1 MESRS
6 RGLPFGLSASRSSRA
21 SAAGSAFSA
30 TTAGYGRETTT
41 TAGYGRETAARHDR
55 FSRLSSYKSDVDVK
69 SPGLLSSTS
78 RDYGSSNWKLRL
90 SLAVSGRSHHGA
102 SAERAL
108 AGGHRPADS
117 DGRSVRS
124 GPLSAVDDGENKRA
138 KMAYSSRWLCPKTT
152 SSSSSSSAAS
162 LAGSLRSGHGI
173 RGEPPESSWRTRH
186 FLPRPSASAAVEPPP
201 PEPSRRP
208 GHFLP
213 RPSAS
218 REAETR
224 GGRERP
230 ARIQDIASSLYPT
243 ERLTSAYAQGARPK
257 DPSYLSCARDSAASS
272 ASAYRQVDDK
282 IRPSSR
288 FLKASYGRLSPEGA
302 SSPRRAEPSPPP
314 RRDAN
319 GRRFLSAF
327 LSSRHGR
334 ESPPGDQRADGEPA
348 PVGRRRFPATS
359 GGDPSPPPERREE
372 RPPGFTRRLLRR
384 RDDPERSAAGREDD
398 GGGDEERRGAAAP
411 EPRPPGP
418 GRRPEGDEL
427 PPPPTTRE
435 NLVDLMLRRRATR
448 LEKTAGD
455 KSPVCAVD
463 SQEEKLR
470 LIKERL
476 LQEDSDEDEG
486 DLCRICQAGEQS
498 AAAGAATTRAAA
510 SNPLI
515 QPCRCTGSLQY
526 VHRDCIKRWL
536 CSKIASG
543 TSLEGVV
550 HCELCKAELRLDV
563 DNFDVRQLHR
573 TRAQLD
579 YDNFVSSGLYL
590 VVLLEFFEQRFS
602 DVLDAAGLFD
612 LGRILPEQMDN
623 LENSPLVGDDGRP
636 SIDFSDLD
644 DDLND
649 ED

>member
-1 MESRS
+1 MDSRS
-6 RGLPFGLSASRSSRA
+6 LGLPFGLSASRSSRA
-21 SAAGSAFSA
+21 SAAGSAFSTT
-30 TTAGYGRETTT
+30 TTAGYGRETV
-41 TAGYGRETAARHDR
+41 ASAASGYGRETAARHDR

-78 RDYGSSNWKLRL
+78 RDYGSSWKLRL
-90 SLAVSGRSHHGA
+90 SLAVSGRSNHGA

-108 AGGHRPADS
+108 AGSHRLADS
-117 DGRSVRS
+117 DGRGVRS
-124 GPLSAVDDGENKRA
+124 GPLSAVDDSENKRA
-138 KMAYSSRWLCPKTT
+138 KMAYSSRWLCPRTT
-152 SSSSSSSAAS
+152 TTSSSSSSSSAAS
-162 LAGSLRSGHGI
+162 LAGTLRSGNAI
-173 RGEPPESSWRTRH
+173 RGEPPESSRRTRH
-186 FLPRPSASAAVEPPP
+186 FLPRPSAAIET
-201 PEPSRRP
+201 PEPFRRP
-208 GHFLP
+208 GYFLP

-224 GGRERP
+224 SGRERP
-230 ARIQDIASSLYPT
+230 TRSQDIASSLYPT

-257 DPSYLSCARDSAASS
+257 DSSYLSCARDSAATS
-272 ASAYRQVDDK
+272 ASSAYRQSDDK

-288 FLKASYGRLSPEGA
+288 FPKASYGRLSPETT
-302 SSPRRAEPSPPP
+302 SSTRRAETSPPP
-314 RRDAN
+314 LRRDTN
-319 GRRFLSAF
+319 GRRFLSTF

-334 ESPPGDQRADGEPA
+334 DSPPGDRRADVEAA
-348 PVGRRRFPATS
+348 PFGRRRLLATG
-359 GGDPSPPPERREE
+359 GGDSTPPPERREE

-384 RDDPERSAAGREDD
+384 RDDPEPGVVERKDADD
-398 GGGDEERRGAAAP
+398 DEERRGAAAP
-411 EPRPPGP
+411 EPRPPGLE
-418 GRRPEGDEL
+418 RWSEEDES

-448 LEKTAGD
+448 LEKTAVD

-463 SQEEKLR
+463 SQQEKLR

-486 DLCRICQAGEQS
+486 DLCRICQAGELSVAGS
-498 AAAGAATTRAAA
+498 AP

-515 QPCRCTGSLQY
+515 QPCRCSGSLQY

-536 CSKIASG
+536 CSKIVSG

-590 VVLLEFFEQRFS
+590 VVLLEFCEQRFS

-612 LGRILPEQMDN
+612 LSRILPEQMDN
-623 LENSPLVGDDGRP
+623 LENSQLEGDDGRP
-636 SIDFSDLD
+636 FIDFSDLD